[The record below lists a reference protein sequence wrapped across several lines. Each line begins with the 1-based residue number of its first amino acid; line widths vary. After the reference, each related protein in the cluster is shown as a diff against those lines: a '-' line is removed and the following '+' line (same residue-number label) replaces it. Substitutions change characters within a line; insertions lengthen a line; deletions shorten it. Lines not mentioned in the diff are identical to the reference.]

1 MRWWVLFVLYASQ
14 AMPLS
19 SSAALPSRLVLMLDG
34 VSYRDVKAL
43 QEGAGDRPTH
53 LKAFRQGYFP
63 ASRLVS
69 TFPSISDPAW
79 SEILGNNPPP
89 GYQRTYFSAG
99 MNSEVSLNGVTSLA
113 DYEKQMTWELE
124 GNFRRVKSYGA
135 PVGAFKY
142 ELDETIKNFL
152 HSSGTQTNYY
162 ALIHSTDSAQ
172 HVWGDIQSML
182 CTLDEKLQQLRTT
195 YRAREGKEL
204 EILIVS
210 DHGNNHAGHG
220 KRIPIRSFLSKHG
233 YHVAKSLSR
242 SKDVVLPTAGI
253 ESWVEIH
260 NSPTETSNL
269 VQLLSHLQGVDLVT
283 ARLPD
288 QANRFIIRSSKGEQA
303 IIEWNAERNTFK
315 YQMETGDPLNY
326 RGVVQTLANKRALD
340 ASGFATADAWMTETL
355 IHRYPLALERIV
367 RGHTRVTV
375 NPATI
380 LLSLDRAHVHSG
392 WLIKSGIALVK
403 SGGTHGALDDLN
415 STGVLLSTFAPTKDT
430 STSRVAA
437 LFDGFKGRRDDHGEA
452 RGAEWLRPE
461 NGDRPPMAKEPP
473 SFTRF
478 P

>member
-1 MRWWVLFVLYASQ
+1 
-14 AMPLS
+14 
-19 SSAALPSRLVLMLDG
+19 
-34 VSYRDVKAL
+34 
-43 QEGAGDRPTH
+43 
-53 LKAFRQGYFP
+53 
-63 ASRLVS
+63 
-69 TFPSISDPAW
+69 
-79 SEILGNNPPP
+79 
-89 GYQRTYFSAG
+89 

-135 PVGAFKY
+135 PVRAFKY

-152 HSSGTQTNYY
+152 HSSGSQTNYY

-182 CTLDEKLQQLRTT
+182 YTLDGKLQQLRAT

-204 EILIVS
+204 EILILS
-210 DHGNNHAGHG
+210 DHGNSHAGHG
-220 KRIPIRSFLSKHG
+220 KRLPIRGFLSKHG

-242 SKDVVLPTAGI
+242 PRDVVLPTAGI

-260 NSPTETSNL
+260 NSPNETSNL
-269 VQLLSHLQGVDLVT
+269 VQLLSQLQGVDLVT

-288 QANRFIIRSSKGEQA
+288 HANRFIVRSSRGEQA
-303 IIEWNAERNTFK
+303 EIEWNAERNSYK
-315 YQMETGDPLNY
+315 YQMQTGDPLDY
-326 RGVVQTLANKRALD
+326 QDVVKALATKRAFD
-340 ASGFATADAWMTETL
+340 ASGFATADAWMAETL

-380 LLSLDRAHVHSG
+380 LLSLDRTHVHSG

-403 SGGTHGALDDLN
+403 SGGTHGALDDIN
-415 STGVLLSTFAPTKDT
+415 STGVLLSSFAPTKDT

-437 LFDGFKGRRDDHGEA
+437 LFDGFKGRRDCRGEA
-452 RGAEWLRPE
+452 SEAERLRQDS
-461 NGDRPPMAKEPP
+461 GDRPPVAQGP
-473 SFTRF
+473 SEHYEISIK
-478 P
+478 